1 MATAQRDTLTAAMT
15 TDVDVDDDDDDDND
29 DTSSTTSDEGDNRR
43 GRHGRGKVARRSRRQ
58 RDNRGDATISWQTR
72 GKREGRCTRGKREG
86 RRQRTRGGGVP
97 RGREAAAARRASR
110 QPAGGASGAS
120 SSFSAYSPPRRD
132 GGAPREIP
140 SDDGGSDF
148 SRVVREF
155 GIGGIRA
162 STVVVIDPLA
172 SPPSSPRRTRGAP
185 FWWRR
190 RPLRSNC
197 GCSDRC
203 GGWCDEKLTS
213 VIRVCC
219 PEFGIPSSPKQRW
232 RIFLI
237 VILQYVS
244 TFLRRVIIIT
254 QNSKIIPYRKKPLEF
269 EIMRSSPLFAI
280 FFCSVMSLNI
290 LCLTD

>member
-1 MATAQRDTLTAAMT
+1 MATARRDTTTTMMT
-15 TDVDVDDDDDDDND
+15 TYVDVDD

-43 GRHGRGKVARRSRRQ
+43 GRHGRGKVARRSRRR

-86 RRQRTRGGGVP
+86 RRQRTRGGGAP
-97 RGREAAAARRASR
+97 RGREAAAARREASR

-155 GIGGIRA
+155 GIGEIRA
-162 STVVVIDPLA
+162 STVVVVDPLA

-185 FWWRR
+185 FWRRR
-190 RPLRSNC
+190 RPLRSSC
-197 GCSDRC
+197 GCSDSC

-213 VIRVCC
+213 VIRNYESPEVL
-219 PEFGIPSSPKQRW
+219 EFGEEFLLAKGG

-237 VILQYVS
+237 VIPQYVR
-244 TFLRRVIIIT
+244 TFLRRVIVIT
-254 QNSKIIPYRKKPLEF
+254 QNSKKYHIVHYDMMHGGTFLRQFLGSSDADTMAMAPL
-269 EIMRSSPLFAI
+269 
-280 FFCSVMSLNI
+280 
-290 LCLTD
+290 